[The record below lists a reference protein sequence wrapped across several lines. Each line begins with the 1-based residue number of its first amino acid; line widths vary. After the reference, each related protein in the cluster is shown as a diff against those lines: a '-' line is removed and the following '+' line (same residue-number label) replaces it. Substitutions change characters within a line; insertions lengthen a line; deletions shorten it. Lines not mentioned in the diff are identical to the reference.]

1 MNIMSNDKK
10 TQYLKELKN
19 IIEKLH
25 ETEQVELLKLFIR
38 NNCNY
43 SENKN
48 GIFINMSK
56 LDNSVIKET
65 EEFLEFCNKNKKFLS
80 EDNLK
85 RTQFI

>member
-10 TQYLKELKN
+10 TQYLKELKSS
-19 IIEKLH
+19 IERLH

-48 GIFINMSK
+48 GIFINMTK
-56 LDNSVIKET
+56 LDDKVIKET
-65 EEFLEFCNKNKKFLS
+65 EEFLEFCYKNKQFLS

-85 RTQFI
+85 RKQLI

>member
-19 IIEKLH
+19 SIERLH

-48 GIFINMSK
+48 GIFINMTK
-56 LDNSVIKET
+56 LEKNVIIET
-65 EEFLEFCNKNKKFLS
+65 EEFLEFCYKNKKFLS

-85 RTQFI
+85 RKQLI

>member
-19 IIEKLH
+19 SIERLH

-48 GIFINMSK
+48 GIFINMTK
-56 LDNSVIKET
+56 LEQNVIIET

-85 RTQFI
+85 RKQLI

>member
-1 MNIMSNDKK
+1 MSNDKK

-19 IIEKLH
+19 SIERLH

-48 GIFINMSK
+48 GIFINMTK
-56 LDNSVIKET
+56 LEKNVIIET
-65 EEFLEFCNKNKKFLS
+65 EEFLEFCYKNKKFLS

-85 RTQFI
+85 RKQLI

>member
-19 IIEKLH
+19 SIERLH

-48 GIFINMSK
+48 GIFINMTK
-56 LDNSVIKET
+56 LEKNVIIET

-85 RTQFI
+85 RKQLI